1 MARYIDV
8 NKAVELLKEPQE
20 ALDDYYL
27 GLIKAERIL
36 LNMPVEDVAP
46 VVHGKDICYGGY
58 PYCEFMCS
66 VCGNWIGVVEGG
78 SLDGATGFNYCPSCG
93 AKMDEQDVSQNS

>member
-27 GLIKAERIL
+27 GLVKAERL
-36 LNMPVEDVAP
+36 LLDMQSEDVTP
-46 VVHGKDICYGGY
+46 SVH
-58 PYCEFMCS
+58 
-66 VCGNWIGVVEGG
+66 
-78 SLDGATGFNYCPSCG
+78 
-93 AKMDEQDVSQNS
+93 AKWELSPHSG